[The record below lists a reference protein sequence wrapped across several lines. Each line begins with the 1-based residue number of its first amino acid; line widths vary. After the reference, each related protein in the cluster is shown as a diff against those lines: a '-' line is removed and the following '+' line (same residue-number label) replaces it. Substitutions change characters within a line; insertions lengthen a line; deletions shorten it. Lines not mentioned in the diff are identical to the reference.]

1 MNMENMKTLTQSI
14 EDYLEA
20 IYILAPNGSVKSIDV
35 AARLNVSK
43 PAVNKAMNE
52 LKERGL
58 VQKQSYGKIVLTDEG
73 RAIADNVFGRHKL
86 IREFLVKIGVSE
98 KTSEIDCCKIEHVL
112 SRETID
118 CLKKH
123 LETL

>member
-1 MNMENMKTLTQSI
+1 MENMKALTQSV

-20 IYILAPNGSVKSIDV
+20 IHILEENGSVKSIDV
-35 AARLNVSK
+35 ANRLGVSK

-58 VQKQSYGKIVLTDEG
+58 ILKQSYGKIALTEEG
-73 RAIADNVFGRHKL
+73 RAIASNVFERHTL
-86 IREFLVKIGVSE
+86 IRRFLLKIGVSE
-98 KTSEIDCCKIEHVL
+98 ETSEIDCCKIEHVL
-112 SRETID
+112 SKETID

-123 LETL
+123 LESL